1 MTSEF
6 LLGYM
11 IHLGVMNQNNFQ
23 PSDDAKI
30 MNFGN
35 KISIL
40 SGDFLLAKASVG
52 LGELENTE
60 VVEVMAEVIGDI
72 VEGEMLKENS
82 KLKNLEWND
91 WEDIMFKSRGSLLAK
106 SCMSVLKLGSL
117 SQDVSMREISFLAN
131 RSLNVGV
138 GGHMIC

>member
-1 MTSEF
+1 MVDNFS
-6 LLGYM
+6 GYM
-11 IHLGVMNQNNFQ
+11 VHLGVINKRKFL
-23 PSDDAKI
+23 PSDDEKI

-52 LGELENTE
+52 LAELENTK

-72 VEGEMLKENS
+72 VEGESLKDYCKLESLTWEN
-82 KLKNLEWND
+82 
-91 WEDIMFKSRGSLLAK
+91 WEEMVFKCRGSLLAK

-117 SQDVSMREISFLAN
+117 PEM
-131 RSLNVGV
+131 VGCFQLFCQ
-138 GGHMIC
+138 HQ